1 MPQAKTQTS
10 ITGATIQVSRQ
21 ADCLTIAVV
30 GRFDFQCHQDFRRSY
45 ERAEAVRQ
53 VVIDLER
60 TDYLDSSALGM
71 LLLLRDSISTPGAVR
86 IVRSSPAVKRILKIA
101 NIDQLI
107 TVE

>member
-1 MPQAKTQTS
+1 MPTPLNKTPTAAAS
-10 ITGATIQVSRQ
+10 IQVSRHG
-21 ADCLTIAVV
+21 DTLSISVI

-45 ERAEAVRQ
+45 ERVEGIRQ

-71 LLLLRDSISTPGAVR
+71 LLLLRDSVPAQGAVR
-86 IVRSSPAVKRILKIA
+86 IVRCNPAVKRILRIA
-101 NIDQLI
+101 NIDQLV

>member
-1 MPQAKTQTS
+1 M
-10 ITGATIQVSRQ
+10 ATTMNKPSTAAASIQVSKHG
-21 ADCLTIAVV
+21 DTLTIAVV

-45 ERAEAVRQ
+45 ERVEGISH

-71 LLLLRDSISTPGAVR
+71 LLLLRDSVPTQGAVR
-86 IVRSSPAVKRILKIA
+86 IVRCNPAVKRILRIA
-101 NIDQLI
+101 NIDQLV